1 MLCKKRK
8 TGTMEHY
15 FLATTGP
22 DFMQPMYTRGF
33 ILCRAKIDLVI
44 PVLKESLQS
53 QFSALVLQQI
63 DKN

>member
-1 MLCKKRK
+1 
-8 TGTMEHY
+8 MEHY
-15 FLATTGP
+15 FFATTGP

-33 ILCRAKIDLVI
+33 ILCRAKINLVI